1 MTSCRCSSP
10 LTCLFVLQAIWVKV
24 VKVIKLLVW
33 NKPRRI
39 MHFLN
44 KGWYILLCSLMT
56 DTFIDTETFVQI
68 YSLFLYTMCN
78 IPLSIHIYTHT
89 RAVHKLLRKRKLKGT
104 WKRYKLLHDWT
115 QQLHVKYQSHGYT
128 WPIAESI
135 RRASPGG
142 MRSTRTSQTLRQQ
155 IKMALLWL
163 WQRQSFSMYTPCNQM
178 HFIWRWTH
186 FSYTYVQLIS
196 EVQMLLRCCLAV
208 QYPSQFG
215 EHHIVNLA

>member
-1 MTSCRCSSP
+1 M
-10 LTCLFVLQAIWVKV
+10 
-24 VKVIKLLVW
+24 
-33 NKPRRI
+33 
-39 MHFLN
+39 
-44 KGWYILLCSLMT
+44 
-56 DTFIDTETFVQI
+56 
-68 YSLFLYTMCN
+68 
-78 IPLSIHIYTHT
+78 IYTIVFVDDWYFHRYRNVCADIQFISLYIGQYTFEYTYLNNT
-89 RAVHKLLRKRKLKGT
+89 RAVVKLLRKRKLKGT

-115 QQLHVKYQSHGYT
+115 QQLYFSLHVKYQSHGYT

-215 EHHIVNLA
+215 EHHIVNSA